1 LYRFGNIDC
10 PTYPY
15 FTEETLATTLAHSRT
30 DFFATERRL
39 SPNIFESLPEV
50 PQFENGDRVTLDM
63 TALPDTLALP
73 QYFWEATESF
83 WYETTSL
90 VLLDSDDQPIEA
102 DFDPLESTVFIP
114 KLSERIGNQWFLLFL
129 EAIRP
134 GVFRLNIFKKQT
146 PFSLSDHEEEKLLT
160 EGGHTIYS
168 DPADWAFLLGP
179 RQQAANLR
187 EFSLALAATDL
198 ATHGGFDRLISLP
211 LVRDM
216 EILEHQ
222 TRTAKM
228 VLGQFRGR
236 AMLCDE
242 VGLGKTIEAGMI
254 LSELV
259 MRGLAQS
266 VLILTPPS
274 LVEQWQGELRRK
286 FSLDFLSYDAPTFG
300 KNGWAEQSRIIASI
314 HTAKRD
320 PHKAAILSRKWDMVI
335 VDEAHHLRNRNT
347 MTWKFAA
354 EIRKQYILLLTATPV
369 QNNLDELFNLV
380 TLLEPGL
387 LSTSKQFQNR
397 FVDKKDKLAPKN
409 IEQLHSLLA
418 EVMVRNRRSTVG
430 LRFTRRWAKSESV
443 APTEEERSLYHDVT
457 TLIRNRLHEEQ
468 GTKGLNRMALISLQ
482 MALGSSPQAAA
493 GTLRKLSEQP
503 KLSREQQRELVIL
516 AERAEAIR
524 ENAKVNRL
532 LTLLGE
538 FSDKIVIF
546 TKFLATQQMLVRRLE
561 EAGHSVSVFHG
572 GLNRLEKERAV
583 EAFRGPARILLA
595 TEAGSE
601 GRNLQ
606 FAHVLC
612 NFDLPW
618 NPMKIEQRIGRLSRI
633 GQLNDVHVYN
643 LVAADTVEAAVLHLL
658 DAKLSMFELVI
669 GEIDMI
675 LGNMEDE
682 REFEDV
688 IADIWTDSHNT
699 TDFAKRMDELGN
711 RLIAAKEAYLAQRSR
726 DDKLF
731 GNHFAPKD

>member
-1 LYRFGNIDC
+1 M
-10 PTYPY
+10 
-15 FTEETLATTLAHSRT
+15 EENLVSVLADSRAGVSSVEKRS
-30 DFFATERRL
+30 FQ
-39 SPNIFESLPEV
+39 NIFESLPET
-50 PQFENGDRVTLDM
+50 PQFETGDKIT
-63 TALPDTLALP
+63 PDISAIPDLLVLP
-73 QYFWEATESF
+73 QYFWDATEPF
-83 WYETTSL
+83 WNETSSL
-90 VLLDSDDQPIEA
+90 VLLDENGESTGAI
-102 DFDPLESTVFIP
+102 FDPLESTLFVP
-114 KLSERIGNQWFLLFL
+114 HLAERLGNQWFSIFL
-129 EAIRP
+129 EAVRP
-134 GVFRLNIFKKQT
+134 DTFRLNIVKKPS
-146 PFSLSDHEEEKLLT
+146 PFFPSQDERENEQLQT
-160 EGGHTIYS
+160 EGGHTIHV
-168 DPADWAFLLGP
+168 DAADWSFLLGP
-179 RQQAANLR
+179 KRQAGNLR
-187 EFSLALAATDL
+187 EFSLALAATGL

-242 VGLGKTIEAGMI
+242 VGLGKTVEAGMI

-286 FSLDFLSYDAPTFG
+286 FSLDFLAYDDPAFG
-300 KNGWAEQSRIIASI
+300 KQGWTEHSQIISSI
-314 HTAKRD
+314 HTAKRE
-320 PHKAAILSRKWDMVI
+320 PHKSAILSRKWDMII

-347 MTWKFAA
+347 LTWKFAA

-397 FVDKKDKLAPKN
+397 FVDKKDKLTPKN
-409 IEQLHSLLA
+409 VEQLHDLLA

-430 LRFTRRWAKSESV
+430 LRFTRRWAKTESV
-443 APTEEERSLYHDVT
+443 APTEAERQLYHVVT
-457 TLIRNRLHEEQ
+457 SLIRHRLHEEQ

-503 KLSREQQRELVIL
+503 KLEKAQQQELL
-516 AERAEAIR
+516 ALADRAESIQ

-532 LTLLGE
+532 LALLDE
-538 FSDKIVIF
+538 CPDKIVIF
-546 TKFLATQQMLVRRLE
+546 TKFLATQRMLTQRLE

-595 TEAGSE
+595 TESGSE

-633 GQLNDVHVYN
+633 GQMHDVHVYN

-688 IADIWTDSHNT
+688 IADVWTESQDT

-711 RLIAAKEAYLAQRSR
+711 RLIAAKEAYLAQRNR

-731 GNHFAPKD
+731 GNRFAPKD

>member
-1 LYRFGNIDC
+1 M
-10 PTYPY
+10 
-15 FTEETLATTLAHSRT
+15 EETLASVLSGSYVNRNMSESR
-30 DFFATERRL
+30 
-39 SPNIFESLPEV
+39 SIFESLPDV
-50 PQFENGDRVTLDM
+50 PRFENGDSIMLDVTA
-63 TALPDTLALP
+63 TPNVLALP
-73 QYFWEATESF
+73 QFFWDATEPF
-83 WYETTSL
+83 WNENISL
-90 VLLDSDDQPIEA
+90 VLLGADHQPITA
-102 DFDPLESTVFIP
+102 TFDPIESTLFIP
-114 KLSERIGNQWFLLFL
+114 DLVDRLGNQWFSISL
-129 EAIRP
+129 EAVCP
-134 GVFRLNIFKKQT
+134 DTFRLNIVKKQ
-146 PFSLSDHEEEKLLT
+146 PLISSPHEEQLQT
-160 EGGHTIYS
+160 EGGLTIHIDS
-168 DPADWAFLLGP
+168 ADWTFLLAP
-179 RQQAANLR
+179 RHQARNLR
-187 EFSLALAATDL
+187 EFSLALTATGL
-198 ATHGGFDRLISLP
+198 ATQGGFDQLISLP

-242 VGLGKTIEAGMI
+242 VGLGKIVEAGMI

-259 MRGLAQS
+259 MRGLVQS

-286 FSLDFLSYDAPTFG
+286 FSLDFLSYDDPAFG
-300 KNGWAEQSRIIASI
+300 KNGWTEHARIITSI
-314 HTAKRD
+314 HTAKRE
-320 PHKAAILSRKWDMVI
+320 PHKSEILNRKWDMII
-335 VDEAHHLRNRNT
+335 VDEAHHLRNKNT
-347 MTWKFAA
+347 MAWKFAA

-387 LSTSKQFQNR
+387 LSTSKKFQNR
-397 FVDKKDKLAPKN
+397 FVDKKDKLTPKN
-409 IEQLHSLLA
+409 VEQLHELLA

-430 LRFTRRWAKSESV
+430 LHFTRRWAKTESV
-443 APTEEERSLYHDVT
+443 APTEVERQLYQDVT
-457 TLIRNRLHEEQ
+457 TLIRDRLREEQ

-503 KLSREQQRELVIL
+503 KLSKKQQDNLVRL
-516 AERAEAIR
+516 AEHAESIR
-524 ENAKVNRL
+524 DNAKVDRL
-532 LTLLGE
+532 LKLLSG
-538 FSDKIVIF
+538 FSDKVVVF
-546 TKFLATQQMLVRRLE
+546 TKFLATQRMLTQRLE

-572 GLNRLEKERAV
+572 GMNRMEKERAI

-595 TEAGSE
+595 TESGSE

-633 GQLNDVHVYN
+633 GQMHDVHVYN

-688 IADIWTDSHNT
+688 IADIWTDSQST
-699 TDFAKRMDELGN
+699 TDFAQRMDELGN

-731 GNHFAPKD
+731 GNRFAPKG

>member
-1 LYRFGNIDC
+1 MEEILVSVLADSRATAV
-10 PTYPY
+10 PTGKRM
-15 FTEETLATTLAHSRT
+15 FQ
-30 DFFATERRL
+30 
-39 SPNIFESLPEV
+39 NIFDVLPET
-50 PQFENGDRVTLDM
+50 PRFESGDRITLDI
-63 TALPDTLALP
+63 TALSNVLALP
-73 QYFWEATESF
+73 QYFWDATEPF
-83 WYETTSL
+83 WNETNTL
-90 VLLDSDDQPIEA
+90 VLLDENDQPINA
-102 DFDPLESTVFIP
+102 IFDPLESTIAIP
-114 KLSERIGNQWFLLFL
+114 HLTDRLGNQWFSLFL
-129 EAIRP
+129 EAVQSD
-134 GVFRLNIFKKQT
+134 VFRLHIIKRQS
-146 PFSLSDHEEEKLLT
+146 PFPQQDESEKLLT
-160 EGGHTIYS
+160 EGGDIIYA
-168 DPADWAFLLGP
+168 DTADWSFLLGP
-179 RQQAANLR
+179 RRQASSLR
-187 EFSLALAATDL
+187 EFNLALTATGL

-211 LVRDM
+211 LVREM

-242 VGLGKTIEAGMI
+242 VGLGKTVEAGMI

-286 FSLDFLSYDAPTFG
+286 FSLDFLSYDDPAFG
-300 KNGWAEQSRIIASI
+300 KNGWTEQSRIISSI
-314 HTAKRD
+314 HTAKRE
-320 PHKAAILSRKWDMVI
+320 PHKSAILCRKWDMII

-347 MTWKFAA
+347 MTWKFAS

-397 FVDKKDKLAPKN
+397 FVDKKDKLTPKN
-409 IEQLHSLLA
+409 VEQLHDLLA

-430 LRFTRRWAKSESV
+430 LRFTRRWAKTESV
-443 APTEEERSLYHDVT
+443 APTTEERQLYQDVT
-457 TLIRNRLHEEQ
+457 TLIRTRLHEEQ

-482 MALGSSPQAAA
+482 MALGSSSQAAA
-493 GTLRKLSEQP
+493 GTLQKLSEQP
-503 KLSREQQRELVIL
+503 KLSKPQQQELVAL
-516 AERAEAIR
+516 AERAESIR
-524 ENAKVNRL
+524 ENAKTARL
-532 LTLLGE
+532 LVLLNE

-546 TKFLATQQMLVRRLE
+546 TKFLATQRMLAERLE
-561 EAGHSVSVFHG
+561 EAGHSVSVFNG
-572 GLNRLEKERAV
+572 GMNRMEKERAI
-583 EAFRGPARILLA
+583 EEFRGPARILLA
-595 TEAGSE
+595 TESGSE

-633 GQLNDVHVYN
+633 GQVHDVHVYN

-675 LGNMEDE
+675 LGNMDDE

-688 IADIWTDSHNT
+688 IADIWTDSQST
-699 TDFAKRMDELGN
+699 TDFTKRMEELGN
-711 RLIAAKEAYLAQRSR
+711 RLIAAKEAYLVQRSR

-731 GNHFAPKD
+731 GNRFAPKD

>member
-1 LYRFGNIDC
+1 MS
-10 PTYPY
+10 
-15 FTEETLATTLAHSRT
+15 H
-30 DFFATERRL
+30 DF
-39 SPNIFESLPEV
+39 SHNIFESFPET
-50 PQFENGDRVTLDM
+50 PRFESGDRVTLDV
-63 TALPDTLALP
+63 TATADVLALP
-73 QYFWEATESF
+73 LYFWDATEPF
-83 WYETTSL
+83 WSEAVSL
-90 VLLDSDDQPIEA
+90 VLLDADDQPIPA
-102 DFDPLESTVFIP
+102 VFDPLESTVSVP
-114 KLSERIGNQWFLLFL
+114 HLSERLGTQWFSLFL
-129 EAIRP
+129 EAVEP
-134 GVFRLNIFKKQT
+134 DTFRLHIDKKPS
-146 PFSLSDHEEEKLLT
+146 PFPLLQHEDEKILT
-160 EGGHTIYS
+160 EGGHTIYV
-168 DPADWAFLLGP
+168 DAADWAFLLGP
-179 RQQAANLR
+179 RRQADNLR
-187 EFSLALAATDL
+187 EFSLALAATGL

-211 LVRDM
+211 LVREM

-242 VGLGKTIEAGMI
+242 VGLGKTVEAGII

-286 FSLDFLSYDAPTFG
+286 FSLDFTSYDDPAFG
-300 KNGWAEQSRIIASI
+300 KNGWTEHPRIITSI
-314 HTAKRD
+314 HTAKRE
-320 PHKAAILSRKWDMVI
+320 PHKSAILSRKWDMII

-347 MTWKFAA
+347 MAWKFAA

-397 FVDKKDKLAPKN
+397 FVDKKDKLTPKN
-409 IEQLHSLLA
+409 VEQLHDLLA

-430 LRFTRRWAKSESV
+430 LRFTRRWAKTESV
-443 APTEEERSLYHDVT
+443 APTDSERQLYHDVT
-457 TLIRNRLHEEQ
+457 VLIRDLMQDEQ
-468 GTKGLNRMALISLQ
+468 KAKGLNRMALISLQ

-493 GTLRKLSEQP
+493 GTLQKLSEQP
-503 KLSREQQRELVIL
+503 KLPENRRRELASL
-516 AERAEAIR
+516 SERAEAIR
-524 ENAKVNRL
+524 DNAKADRL
-532 LTLLGE
+532 LTLLDE
-538 FSDKIVIF
+538 FPDKIVIF
-546 TKFLATQQMLVRRLE
+546 TKFLATQRMLVRRLE

-572 GLNRLEKERAV
+572 GMNRMEKERAV

-633 GQLNDVHVYN
+633 GQVHDVHVYN
-643 LVAADTVEAAVLHLL
+643 LVAAETVEAAVLHLL

-688 IADIWTDSHNT
+688 VADIWTESNDT
-699 TDFAKRMDELGN
+699 TDFARRMDELGN
-711 RLIAAKEAYLAQRSR
+711 RLIAAKEAYLAQRRR
-726 DDKLF
+726 DDTLF
-731 GNHFAPKD
+731 GNRFAPKE